1 MGFITIDPQNVIDGN
16 GIGLA
21 LTGML
26 IVFTALILISLFIAS
41 VPRLLGLLNR
51 IFPEVDHHH
60 HTPSRPADQPD
71 LELVAAIGLALHQHG
86 RGKP

>member
-1 MGFITIDPQNVIDGN
+1 MGFITIDPQNVIDSN

-26 IVFTALILISLFIAS
+26 IVFSALILISLFIAS
-41 VPRLLGLLNR
+41 VPRFLGVLNR

-60 HTPSRPADQPD
+60 TPPRPADQPD
-71 LELVAAIGLALHQHG
+71 LELVAAIGLALHRQG